1 MYMYRLNK
9 WHKLYSNL
17 QAGGTSVAAVSQ
29 MQMTDYTSHSG
40 KNIQIQLP
48 NGNIMN
54 IPVDS
59 STAGGTGAA
68 KAMNI
73 SEEVNRSGVWK
84 TVNIGNVLPA
94 STCIQESKPTCR
106 NNRRREK

>member
-1 MYMYRLNK
+1 MPMN
-9 WHKLYSNL
+9 
-17 QAGGTSVAAVSQ
+17 
-29 MQMTDYTSHSG
+29 DYGNRSG
-40 KNIQIQLP
+40 PNFQIQLP

-59 STAGGTGAA
+59 STASGTGSGA

-84 TVNIGNVLPA
+84 TVNIGNVLPTPMPA
-94 STCIQESKPTCR
+94 DKPTCR
-106 NNRRREK
+106 NNRRRDK

>member
-1 MYMYRLNK
+1 
-9 WHKLYSNL
+9 
-17 QAGGTSVAAVSQ
+17 
-29 MQMTDYTSHSG
+29 MTDYSRSG
-40 KNIQIQLP
+40 QNIQIQLP

-59 STAGGTGAA
+59 STASGTGGGA

-84 TVNIGNVLPA
+84 TVNIGNVLPTA
-94 STCIQESKPTCR
+94 SSQVSDKPTCR
-106 NNRRREK
+106 NNRRREI

>member
-1 MYMYRLNK
+1 MND
-9 WHKLYSNL
+9 YSSPK
-17 QAGGTSVAAVSQ
+17 A
-29 MQMTDYTSHSG
+29 

-59 STAGGTGAA
+59 TTASGTAGGGV

-73 SEEVNRSGVWK
+73 SEEVNRSGK
-84 TVNIGNVLPA
+84 CA
-94 STCIQESKPTCR
+94 SSVTR
-106 NNRRREK
+106 HNRKSNPRIFWTTQVSGKQLT